1 MRYSER
7 IQGLP
12 RYLFAELDRKKQ
24 ALRREGKDLIDLSVG
39 DPDWPT
45 PKAIVERMVEE
56 VRKPENHHY
65 PDYEGLYA
73 FREAVAKWYMRRF
86 GVELDPSREVM
97 ALIGSKEGIAHIPLA
112 FVDPGDVVL
121 VPDPGYPVYK
131 GSTILA
137 GGTVYPLPLLEEKQ
151 FLPDLTSIPLQVA
164 KRAKLL
170 FLNYPNNPTGATAE
184 LRFFEEVVEFVRQYG
199 IIVCHDA
206 AYSEL
211 YFDSPTVS
219 FLNAPGGKEVGV
231 EFGSLSKTFCMTGWR
246 IGFVV
251 GNAEVIEGLGK
262 VKTNVDSGIF
272 NAIQRTAIWA
282 LEGHVEGE
290 VELWRQELRERA
302 RFMLDGL
309 RSLGLDV
316 IPPKATFYLWVK
328 VPKGLSSVEF
338 AERLLELGVVVTP
351 GVGFGTYGEG
361 YIRMALTVSKARLK
375 EALERLSTLNL

>member
-24 ALRREGKDLIDLSVG
+24 ALRREGRDLIDLSVG

-56 VRKPENHHY
+56 VRKPENHRY

-73 FREAVAKWYMRRF
+73 FREAVAKWYRRRF
-86 GVELDPSREVM
+86 GVELDPSTEVM

-137 GGTVYPLPLLEEKQ
+137 SGTVYPLALSEERQ
-151 FLPDLTSIPLQVA
+151 FLPDLTSVPSQVA

-184 LRFFEEVVEFVRQYG
+184 PQFFEEVVEFARQYG
-199 IIVCHDA
+199 IVVCHDA

-219 FLNAPGGKEVGV
+219 FLSVPGAKEVGV
-231 EFGSLSKTFCMTGWR
+231 EFGSLSKTFRMTGWR

-251 GNAEVIEGLGK
+251 GNAKVIEGLGK
-262 VKTNVDSGIF
+262 VKTNVDSGVF

-282 LEGHVEGE
+282 LEGHVDQE
-290 VELWRQELRERA
+290 VELWRQELKDRA
-302 RFMLDGL
+302 RFMVEGL
-309 RSLGLDV
+309 RDLGLDAT
-316 IPPKATFYLWVK
+316 PPKATFYLWVK

-375 EALERLSTLNL
+375 EALERFSTLKL